1 MSNELEKFL
10 ETIFLQLKNNM
21 MIVKGN
27 FSIFT
32 KPTEKGHETNSDRA
46 IASIKRAVSWL
57 GKSFNSV
64 LQQIK
69 VSLLAKD

>member
-1 MSNELEKFL
+1 MSWQSSNQPIRFGAMCSVKLMSNELEKFL

-21 MIVKGN
+21 IVKRN

-46 IASIKRAVSWL
+46 IASIKRAVS
-57 GKSFNSV
+57 
-64 LQQIK
+64 
-69 VSLLAKD
+69 